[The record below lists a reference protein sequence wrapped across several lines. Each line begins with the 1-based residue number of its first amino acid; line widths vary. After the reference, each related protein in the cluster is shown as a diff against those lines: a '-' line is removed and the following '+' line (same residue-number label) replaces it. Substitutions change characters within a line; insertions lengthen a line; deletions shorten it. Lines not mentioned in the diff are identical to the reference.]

1 MKRFLSILAVF
12 AVVFAAVAEPPPA
25 ARRVSR
31 IYRIFRGASA
41 NHRYEVVTNGA
52 AVADFLD
59 GSLRGLPVWNASTR
73 ARLSELGEARL
84 LIVSSMLGDRLDV
97 LVSGRPRVG
106 SPLAALVAGWSAPD
120 VRLARLV
127 PANATVAFV
136 SASSASGNPFELQTD
151 GVRALTV
158 DSFVSLLPAGSV
170 TSGAAV
176 VAAPAVAGDGFAL
189 VGAVRVARPG
199 EVAAA
204 LGKLDGGTFASLF
217 KLSRSGQ
224 RAVNGRAVHTYTL
237 SSSVKDAADSK
248 ADAVGEFVRFS
259 AVLADI
265 FGPLTFE
272 VTADGDLVV
281 FEVGPPGDLDERLAA
296 ASGRTPYV
304 SLSLLPIGM
313 PSLDVSALR
322 SVTFASPSTLARR
335 GFASVTPAAASLVE
349 NLAPAGDGCTALA
362 AVLPDGTFVWGW
374 SLAENEVRGTIDD
387 IDGVRPVFQALFLRG
402 AESRILHQAD
412 SAPSARH

>member
-1 MKRFLSILAVF
+1 MKRILSILVVLAV
-12 AVVFAAVAEPPPA
+12 ALVAVAEPPPA

-31 IYRIFRGASA
+31 IYRVFRGVSA
-41 NHRYEVVTNGA
+41 NHRYEAVTNGA

-59 GSLRGLPVWNASTR
+59 GSLRGLPVWNEATR

-84 LIVSSMLGDRLDV
+84 LIASSMLGDRLDV
-97 LVSGRPRVG
+97 FISGRPRAG
-106 SPLAALVAGWSAPD
+106 SPLAALVAGWPVPD

-127 PANATVAFV
+127 PENAVVSFV
-136 SASSASGNPFELQTD
+136 SSAAPGNPFELQAGD
-151 GVRALTV
+151 VRALTL
-158 DSFVSLLPAGSV
+158 DSFAALLPAGSV

-176 VAAPAVAGDGFAL
+176 VAAPVVTGDGFAL
-189 VGAVRVARPG
+189 VGAVRVARP
-199 EVAAA
+199 EDAAAA
-204 LGKLDGGTFASLF
+204 LGKLDGRMFASLF

-224 RAVNGRAVHTYTL
+224 HAVNDRVVQTYTL
-237 SSSVKDAADSK
+237 SSSVKDAADPK
-248 ADAVGEFVRFS
+248 AAAVSEFVRFS

-272 VTADGDLVV
+272 ATVEGDLVV
-281 FEVGPPGDLDERLAA
+281 FEVGPAGDLDERLAA
-296 ASGRTPYV
+296 AASRTPYV

-313 PSLDVSALR
+313 PSLEASTLR

-335 GFASVTPAAASLVE
+335 GFAGVTPAAAALVE
-349 NLAPAGDGCTALA
+349 NLAPAGDGCTALV

-374 SLAENEVRGTIDD
+374 SLAENEIRGTIDD

-402 AESRILHQAD
+402 AESRLLHQAD
-412 SAPSARH
+412 AAPSARH